1 MKTIWRYPLVIMDSQ
16 TVVAP
21 AGAEFLSVIL
31 KDGVP
36 TLYALVD
43 LAAPMESYE
52 VQMRGTGHP
61 IAEVL
66 LQSYVYLGTV
76 ISHND
81 FLVWHVFV
89 KGRVK

>member
-1 MKTIWRYPLVIMDSQ
+1 MIMDSQ

-21 AGAEFLSVIL
+21 AGTEFLSVIL

-43 LAAPMESYE
+43 PKSPMESHE

-61 IAEVL
+61 IDEAL
-66 LQSYVYLGTV
+66 LRSHVFLGTV

-89 KGRVK
+89 GGD